1 MDPSD
6 SGNLV
11 NSMGLMLLIGIGLA
25 VVVVAILISSYL
37 VTANYSW
44 YKRYRDIKSQ
54 IFYNAFIRY
63 LIQSC
68 LKLGIAAGTTLTA
81 INFTVGRSAP
91 SKSRKL
97 AAAESSIQ
105 LSFS

>member
-1 MDPSD
+1 
-6 SGNLV
+6 
-11 NSMGLMLLIGIGLA
+11 MGLMLFIGIGLV
-25 VVVVAILISSYL
+25 VVVVALSIASYI
-37 VTANYSW
+37 VTVDYSW

-81 INFTVGRSAP
+81 INFTVGR
-91 SKSRKL
+91 
-97 AAAESSIQ
+97 
-105 LSFS
+105 